1 MKLYTKPGNELM
13 GDKITVPLG
22 GMILLCNLVLE
33 YNYR

>member
-1 MKLYTKPGNELM
+1 MSFIM

-22 GMILLCNLVLE
+22 GMILLCNLILE